1 MNQQKLNPLLLVG
14 IGLIAFSLL
23 SSGVSISGLGTQSV
37 DIPKPSDPV
46 LLELADPIIKSLNG
60 AGEDGRKLASLYNDI
75 ATLIEINDEV
85 IKNTEEIREAN
96 RIAGKMSRLDL
107 KGKYPNLAEAANN
120 MIIKYIGDENAA
132 LSDDLRSKS
141 VDAFRAL
148 AWACKEGS

>member
-1 MNQQKLNPLLLVG
+1 MNQQKFNPLLLVG

-23 SSGVSISGLGTQSV
+23 SSNFSFPSLGSQSV

-46 LLELADPIIKSLNG
+46 LVELASPVISELNG
-60 AGEDGRKLASLYNDI
+60 AGEDGTKLSNLYNDL
-75 ATLIEINDEV
+75 ATLIEINDDI

-107 KGKYPNLAEAANN
+107 KGKYPNLGEAANN
-120 MIIKYIGDENAA
+120 MIIKYIGDENSA
-132 LSDDLRSKS
+132 LSDELRSKS
-141 VDAFRAL
+141 VSAFRAL

>member
-23 SSGVSISGLGTQSV
+23 SSNFSFPGLGSQSV
-37 DIPKPSDPV
+37 DLPKPSDPV
-46 LLELADPIIKSLNG
+46 LVELASPVISALNG
-60 AGEDGRKLASLYNDI
+60 SGEDGRKLSNLYNDL
-75 ATLIEINDEV
+75 ATLIEINDDI

-96 RIAGKMSRLDL
+96 RIAGKMSKLDL
-107 KGKYPNLAEAANN
+107 KGKYPNLGEAANN
-120 MIIKYIGDENAA
+120 MIIKYIGNENAA

-141 VDAFRAL
+141 VSAFRAL

>member
-1 MNQQKLNPLLLVG
+1 MNQQKVNPLLIVG
-14 IGLIAFSLL
+14 IGLIVFSLL
-23 SSGVSISGLGTQSV
+23 SSNFSFPSLGSQSV

-46 LLELADPIIKSLNG
+46 LVELASPVILALNG
-60 AGEDGRKLASLYNDI
+60 AGEDGNKLSNLYNDL
-75 ATLIEINDEV
+75 ATLIEINDDI

-107 KGKYPNLAEAANN
+107 KGKYPNLGEAANN

-132 LSDDLRSKS
+132 LSDELRSKS
-141 VDAFRAL
+141 VSAFRAL